1 MEVQSALGSGVFH
14 SVVEQHRS
22 DEQAATNALDKD
34 SNSSKKTHVPV
45 GTQTIDQFDAMGL
58 LKPVENRGSV
68 FDLLG

>member
-22 DEQAATNALDKD
+22 DEQAATNALDK
-34 SNSSKKTHVPV
+34 SSSKKTQVPAE
-45 GTQTIDQFDAMGL
+45 TQTIDQFDAMGL